1 MNIDDIKKALESC
14 VTYKNVDCNNCPC
27 CPYDGQILCQ
37 DVLCKDA
44 LNLITEQEKKIE
56 RLKDENKE
64 NCWKCIE
71 AKRVTEEDYAKLQEE
86 FANYQIAS
94 DKQIMAQKKQAVK
107 EFAEKLKDYI
117 NDKIIEEFFDM
128 AVGIKYFTIDI
139 DEFEEHVDELLKE
152 YENDT

>member
-1 MNIDDIKKALESC
+1 MNKDDIKKALESC

-44 LNLITEQEKKIE
+44 LTLITEQEKEIE

-94 DKQIMAQKKQAVK
+94 DKEMIAQVKQAKIDVLNELIDKMFEREYMGVK
-107 EFAEKLKDYI
+107 YKERIFYESEI
-117 NDKIIEEFFDM
+117 NDMIAEVRNAEDK
-128 AVGIKYFTIDI
+128 G
-139 DEFEEHVDELLKE
+139 
-152 YENDT
+152 